1 MALIKGPHDAS
12 VGVIV
17 GSNTFNLAAMI
28 GIGALIAGCVQVARP
43 TLVLEGTV
51 ALAVTAIAV
60 APLVGW
66 LPAVAAVLMIAC
78 FVGPYLLLVLGGDQS
93 RTASDSAD

>member
-51 ALAVTAIAV
+51 ALAVTAIVV

-78 FVGPYLLLVLGGDQS
+78 FVGPYLLLVL
-93 RTASDSAD
+93 RR